1 MSVRALPVDP
11 VQVELAP
18 YRQVRIRGRSYSLVP
33 PSIRDPRIHL
43 AAVIISIFVLG
54 ITWLGFQVSI
64 AQILVT
70 VLTCAVIE
78 VSVTA
83 RRTQMLAWPAS
94 AMQTATST
102 ALLLPRGR
110 HRER

>member
-1 MSVRALPVDP
+1 MSISVLPVDP

-18 YRQVRIRGRSYSLVP
+18 YRQVRIHGRSYSLVP
-33 PSIRDPRIHL
+33 PSTRDPRIHL

-83 RRTQMLAWPAS
+83 RRTPDARLAGKCDADRHQHRVAS
-94 AMQTATST
+94 T
-102 ALLLPRGR
+102 RGR